1 MENNHEGFDNVTQ
14 KLKSQQK
21 LMSSMMKEFLAFM
34 KWLGPLA
41 YHGSL
46 FDLAKTYSDY
56 SMGMVSQYVA

>member
-1 MENNHEGFDNVTQ
+1 MENNHEKFVNITQ

-21 LMSSMMKEFLAFM
+21 LMSSMMKDLLALT

-46 FDLAKTYSDY
+46 YDVTKTYNDY
-56 SMGMVSQYVA
+56 SMGMVSQ